1 MSMGVPGGLS
11 GLTPKASAAMKPVVA
26 IVPFRSFIA
35 AAHAGAE
42 CGDRCWASRRLSR
55 WGWVGGESTL
65 E

>member
-42 CGDRCWASRRLSR
+42 CPDCWATEKLSGSR
-55 WGWVGGESTL
+55 WGWVGGG
-65 E
+65 